1 MPKTIQICDVPDEIY
16 RALLDRAERDG
27 LALSDLIL
35 RALARIALLEVAETA
50 ERPSLA
56 EIMAR
61 AEQRKPLKPVT
72 EEATTIIRERRGR

>member
-1 MPKTIQICDVPDEIY
+1 VPKTIQICDVPDEIY

-27 LALSDLIL
+27 LALSDFIL
-35 RALARIALLEVAETA
+35 RAVTRIALLEAAEPA

-56 EIMAR
+56 EIMTR